1 MPLAKIELQNLF
13 QSLRRSIGVSVDS
26 RYSSFQK
33 LVAQVMKP
41 AIERHGMAWTLSYE
55 SLRDS
60 SLQMNNGAHLSEVP
74 TCPTSYLCFPPPKH
88 LILYHYLL
96 FFLKFKKLKSGS
108 QELPQCTGVQEYR
121 QVSGSFLFKSSHPY
135 IPKDQS
141 VHMKIGDHFVHSTSQ
156 GFTYPA
162 FEEFHEIISHSNLA
176 SSRLQPRLQ
185 AIGAAD
191 YIYIL
196 YRIASHISCTS
207 IYFLCL
213 NVRASVYLLLVGC
226 ARCRSLVETGRSV

>member
-1 MPLAKIELQNLF
+1 
-13 QSLRRSIGVSVDS
+13 
-26 RYSSFQK
+26 
-33 LVAQVMKP
+33 MKP
-41 AIERHGMAWTLSYE
+41 AIERHGMAWLLSYK

-60 SLQMNNGAHLSEVP
+60 SLPMNDGAHLSEVP
-74 TCPTSYLCFPPPKH
+74 TCPTSYLSFPPPKH

-108 QELPQCTGVQEYR
+108 QELPQCTGVQEYQ

-176 SSRLQPRLQ
+176 SSALQPRLQ

-196 YRIASHISCTS
+196 YRIASHSRPLIRS
-207 IYFLCL
+207 FLGVL
-213 NVRASVYLLLVGC
+213 TLPVPFSLQMHIFLVQLV
-226 ARCRSLVETGRSV
+226 SLVRPHVHRLEIG